1 MAYKYKKKKLYLGR
15 IVGRQGDLNGGHS
28 WKVLKLTLHDYFYPS
43 MKITGKYKS
52 VETVT

>member
-28 WKVLKLTLHDYFYPS
+28 WKVLKLILHDYFYP
-43 MKITGKYKS
+43 MDLDVG
-52 VETVT
+52 VTFILA